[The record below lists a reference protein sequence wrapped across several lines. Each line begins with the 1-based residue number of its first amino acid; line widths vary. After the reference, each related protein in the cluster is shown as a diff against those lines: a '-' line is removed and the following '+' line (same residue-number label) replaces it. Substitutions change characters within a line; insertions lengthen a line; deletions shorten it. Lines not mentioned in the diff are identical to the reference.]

1 MKAKQ
6 ATFNPD
12 RRAYLRI
19 TLGVL
24 LIGTGPMFVKYV
36 NANGALVAFY
46 RVLFAAVMLT
56 IPAMRQKPAPAA
68 GYSKKDQFLWAV
80 LGGLSFAVNMT
91 LWTMALNLAT
101 ASTVTLLD
109 NTAPVWVGLFTWLVL
124 GKKQTGQY
132 WLGLALALAGAFLL
146 IASDGNAFSGDGA
159 CGSVLAILAGITYA
173 WYLLVSKKCRAM
185 MPSLRYT
192 WLVALFAAI
201 FLFLYTL
208 ATGVIKEILPLKS
221 YFLIF
226 LLALISQVVGWYF
239 INDALGKLPA
249 TASSVAL
256 VGQPLVTTILGIFIL
271 SEIPTAWQ
279 ILGGL
284 ACLAGI
290 VIVQRSFNNGK
301 ITKQ

>member
-91 LWTMALNLAT
+91 LWTMALNLTT

-256 VGQPLVTTILGIFIL
+256 VGQPLVPTILGIFIL

-290 VIVQRSFNNGK
+290 VIVQRYFNNGK